1 METMGAGASIGRI
14 DSRGILPR
22 ALKQLFDES
31 MGDVA
36 ISYYEILKDE
46 TCTKPKVVDLLVP
59 GGKALSVKL
68 DKSQTAIQGLSR
80 TAVRNEGEALATVAS
95 GSQFRSTE
103 STLRNQKSSRSH
115 AILVLYL
122 TKAGIERKLSLVDL
136 AGSEAVAK
144 ASGSRA
150 AEGVGIN
157 ESLLHLGNVIRAL
170 AERKPFIPYRDTP
183 LTWVLRDS
191 LTESCLI
198 SMIFCVSPSAQD
210 ISETL
215 HTLKFAE
222 QAKRI
227 KVRPVAAHLLAKPA
241 PFSFRTP
248 RTLAKTP
255 NSNTNNTIHS
265 GTPSRKTLAR
275 RPPGAPLNRTIGTP
289 GKRAREELPF
299 MTPLVG
305 GKKPRASNLT
315 STVQPQKRAEQRVL
329 DVSTLGISVIE
340 PPEETVD
347 VPKTFSEADVTT
359 MMESMGSIMT
369 ERLGSMM
376 GNMGEKLSS
385 MMSEQVERQMEKM
398 AEMMAS
404 KVTSSTRTPTRS
416 SARTPSRRI
425 SSAVTPARTSTRTPG
440 RRAASRATS
449 SPKSLEAVGGAFNNL
464 ASRRETVCSPREMH
478 EDNSLTERPTTIEVL
493 HQLQEEEEEEE
504 EEDIISGNTLNMVPS
519 LTPRHKRLQQVA
531 AASPDLSR
539 NSPGVPLIPIY
550 SSPAS
555 SSSKPAASP
564 SAIPIVSSCISAC
577 LVIISTLT
585 FTGQSLCQPLV
596 LLALCGRDGE
606 DARYQR

>member
-1 METMGAGASIGRI
+1 MGTMETMGAGASIGRI
-14 DSRGILPR
+14 DNRGILPR
-22 ALKQLFDES
+22 ALKQLFDEG
-31 MGDVA
+31 MGEVA

-59 GGKALSVKL
+59 GGKVLPVKL

-80 TAVRNEGEALATVAS
+80 TTVRNEGEALATVAS
-95 GSQFRSTE
+95 GSQLRSTE
-103 STLRNQKSSRSH
+103 STVRNSKSSRSH
-115 AILVLYL
+115 AILVLHL

-144 ASGSRA
+144 ASGNRA

-170 AERKPFIPYRDTP
+170 AEKKPFIPYRDTP

-191 LTESCLI
+191 LTETCLI

-248 RTLAKTP
+248 RTLARTP
-255 NSNTNNTIHS
+255 NPNTNNTIHS

-305 GKKPRASNLT
+305 GKKPRTSNLT
-315 STVQPQKRAEQRVL
+315 STAQPQKRSEQRVL
-329 DVSTLGISVIE
+329 DVSSLGISVIE
-340 PPEETVD
+340 PPDETNN

-359 MMESMGSIMT
+359 MMESMGSIMA
-369 ERLGSMM
+369 
-376 GNMGEKLSS
+376 EKLGG
-385 MMSEQVERQMEKM
+385 MMEKQMEKM

-404 KVTSSTRTPTRS
+404 KVTASTRTPTRS
-416 SARTPSRRI
+416 SARTPARRT

-449 SPKSLEAVGGAFNNL
+449 SPKSLEAFNSQAN
-464 ASRRETVCSPREMH
+464 RRETVCSPREMH

-493 HQLQEEEEEEE
+493 QQLQEEEEEED
-504 EEDIISGNTLNMVPS
+504 EEDIISGNTMNMAPS

-531 AASPDLSR
+531 SASPDLSR
-539 NSPGVPLIPIY
+539 SKSSPGVPLIPIY

-555 SSSKPAASP
+555 SSSKPAVSP
-564 SAIPIVSSCISAC
+564 SSAAIPIVSSWF
-577 LVIISTLT
+577 LT
-585 FTGQSLCQPLV
+585 
-596 LLALCGRDGE
+596 
-606 DARYQR
+606 Y